1 MSYNPNAGKTKI
13 NFNEAWYKINRTLR
27 HIRNNGVT
35 EVYEVTSYSLNNL
48 DNLKRLIKELP
59 IRSVGWQHT
68 DVWHTATIYI
78 PKGKGAW
85 YSRNIL
91 DLIDAG
97 FGNKDKFKELWYLR
111 NGDSYYGYFPKI
123 STSTTSNVRAQ
134 QSSYIVCD
142 RAQPPNLQSKIPG
155 TSDFVDRTHLIS
167 SRITG
172 IENHK
177 GLLIDFDGWLNK
189 NPLKKFETWTLQQ
202 TFKQDI
208 IWYVKIWKLNDG
220 LHWKYI
226 MYDKHFQKIKEF
238 ECVDDRWSYLW
249 FYDPGQ
255 DQFSR
260 TSLYKN

>member
-1 MSYNPNAGKTKI
+1 MSHSHSKGKVSFDKAWHKI
-13 NFNEAWYKINRTLR
+13 SRTLK
-27 HIRNNGVT
+27 HIKHDGAT
-35 EVYEVTSYSLNNL
+35 EVYEVTSYPLNNL
-48 DNLKRLIKELP
+48 DNLQRLVKELP

-68 DVWHTATIYI
+68 DAWHTATIYI
-78 PKGKGAW
+78 PKGTGFW

-91 DLIDAG
+91 DLIDGG
-97 FGNKDKFKELWYLR
+97 FGNKDKFKELWEEK

-123 STSTTSNVRAQ
+123 PTSTTNNIRLQ

-142 RAQPPNLQSKIPG
+142 KAQPPNPQSKIPG
-155 TSDFVDRTHLIS
+155 EISDGFVDRTHLIS
-167 SRITG
+167 SRVTG

-189 NPLKKFETWTLQQ
+189 NPLNRFETWALQR
-202 TFKQDI
+202 TFRQDI
-208 IWYVKIWKLNDG
+208 IWYVQIWKSNDG

-226 MYDKHFQKIKEF
+226 MYDNNFDKLKEL

-255 DQFSR
+255 DRFSR
-260 TSLYKN
+260 KALYTK